1 MKVGERV
8 RVSSHWHAFYGCRG
22 VVTCAAPLMVLLD
35 IYQAP
40 IRIIPEALIVEST
53 ETAST

>member
-1 MKVGERV
+1 MRVGDRV

-35 IYQAP
+35 IYEAP
-40 IRIIPEALIVEST
+40 IRIIPEALTIERAAGVD
-53 ETAST
+53 A